1 MSESK
6 FLPLPPSVLP
16 LPEGPEGDRL
26 QRAGERGYVVI
37 SGFVQTAFVV
47 TGEGVL
53 LVDAPPALD
62 GKIQAAIAS
71 VTDKQVTH
79 FIYTHS
85 HLDHVGAVTKFPG
98 ARRIAHEEAAR
109 LLANHDDPA
118 RPLPDQV
125 IDGPLTVLRIGDEEV
140 QLIYPGPNHE
150 AGNILV
156 HFPAQK
162 LSVMTDVVMPGWA
175 PYRGWGNADYPPG
188 MLAAHD
194 AILATDFDTY
204 VGGHVYRTG
213 TRADVKQSRDFL
225 LDTIHT
231 TQKAMGNISY
241 ADAATGTAVRRFTM
255 KITIIGA
262 GKNGPLG
269 LHSDGTATFASGMW
283 CWPACMSRSRRL
295 PCTTGRG
302 KDTLTTCRS
311 GMRKICKDAGATWYS
326 SLISSVVMS
335 ASAMR

>member
-1 MSESK
+1 M
-6 FLPLPPSVLP
+6 
-16 LPEGPEGDRL
+16 
-26 QRAGERGYVVI
+26 VI
-37 SGFVQTAFVV
+37 SGFVQAAFVV
-47 TGEGVL
+47 TREGVI

-125 IDGPLTVLRIGDEEV
+125 IDGPCTVLTIGGEEV

-150 AGNILV
+150 VGNILV

-194 AILATDFDTY
+194 AILATDFGTY

-213 TRADVKQSRDFL
+213 TRADVQQSRDFL

-231 TQKAMGNISY
+231 TQKAMGSISY
-241 ADAATGTAVRRFTM
+241 ADALFTGSSPVRPYSPAARGAARRACPGRASCPGRS
-255 KITIIGA
+255 GA
-262 GKNGPLG
+262 G
-269 LHSDGTATFASGMW
+269 
-283 CWPACMSRSRRL
+283 RR
-295 PCTTGRG
+295 P
-302 KDTLTTCRS
+302 
-311 GMRKICKDAGATWYS
+311 
-326 SLISSVVMS
+326 
-335 ASAMR
+335 

>member
-1 MSESK
+1 VHSI
-6 FLPLPPSVLP
+6 
-16 LPEGPEGDRL
+16 
-26 QRAGERGYVVI
+26 A
-37 SGFVQTAFVV
+37 
-47 TGEGVL
+47 L
-53 LVDAPPALD
+53 LTLAAIRP
-62 GKIQAAIAS
+62 AIAS
-71 VTDKQVTH
+71 VTDQHVTH

-85 HLDHVGAVTKFPG
+85 HADHVGAVTKFPG

-118 RPLPDQV
+118 RPMPDQV
-125 IDGPLTVLRIGDEEV
+125 IDGPRTVLRIGGEEV

-150 AGNILV
+150 VGNILV

-213 TRADVKQSRDFL
+213 TRDDVQTSRDFL

-231 TQKAMGNISY
+231 TQKAMGHISP
-241 ADAATGTAVRRFTM
+241 ADAAAGIDPANAWAVVTVWFDR
-255 KITIIGA
+255 I
-262 GKNGPLG
+262 
-269 LHSDGTATFASGMW
+269 
-283 CWPACMSRSRRL
+283 
-295 PCTTGRG
+295 
-302 KDTLTTCRS
+302 
-311 GMRKICKDAGATWYS
+311 
-326 SLISSVVMS
+326 
-335 ASAMR
+335 ASAVTTELTQRWSDTIAAVDTFTPATVEALVVSLSTDAPAHLP

>member
-16 LPEGPEGDRL
+16 LPEGPGGYRL

-37 SGFVQTAFVV
+37 SGFTQAAFVV
-47 TGEGVL
+47 TGEGVV

-125 IDGPLTVLRIGDEEV
+125 IDGPLTVLTIGGEEV

-150 AGNILV
+150 VGNILV

-213 TRADVKQSRDFL
+213 TRDDVQQSRDFV

-231 TQKAMGNISY
+231 T
-241 ADAATGTAVRRFTM
+241 
-255 KITIIGA
+255 
-262 GKNGPLG
+262 
-269 LHSDGTATFASGMW
+269 
-283 CWPACMSRSRRL
+283 C
-295 PCTTGRG
+295 
-302 KDTLTTCRS
+302 
-311 GMRKICKDAGATWYS
+311 
-326 SLISSVVMS
+326 
-335 ASAMR
+335 

>member
-6 FLPLPPSVLP
+6 FLPLPESVLP
-16 LPEGPEGDRL
+16 LPEGPGGYRL

-37 SGFVQTAFVV
+37 SGFVQAAFVV
-47 TGEGVL
+47 TSEGVV

-71 VTDKQVTH
+71 VTDQHVTH

-85 HLDHVGAVTKFPG
+85 HADHVGAVTKFPG

-125 IDGPLTVLRIGDEEV
+125 IDGPRTVLRIGGEEV

-150 AGNILV
+150 VGNILV

-213 TRADVKQSRDFL
+213 TRNDVQTSRDFL

-231 TQKAMGNISY
+231 TQKAMGSISY
-241 ADAATGTAVRRFTM
+241 ADAAAGIEPANAWAVVTVWFQR
-255 KITIIGA
+255 I
-262 GKNGPLG
+262 
-269 LHSDGTATFASGMW
+269 
-283 CWPACMSRSRRL
+283 
-295 PCTTGRG
+295 
-302 KDTLTTCRS
+302 
-311 GMRKICKDAGATWYS
+311 AGAVTTELTERWGGKIAAVDTFTPATVEALVV
-326 SLISSVVMS
+326 SLSTD
-335 ASAMR
+335 APTHLP

>member
-1 MSESK
+1 
-6 FLPLPPSVLP
+6 
-16 LPEGPEGDRL
+16 
-26 QRAGERGYVVI
+26 VVI
-37 SGFVQTAFVV
+37 SGFVQAAFVV
-47 TGEGVL
+47 TGEGVV
-53 LVDAPPALD
+53 LVDAPPTLD

-71 VTDKQVTH
+71 VTDKPVTH

-85 HLDHVGAVTKFPG
+85 HADRVGAVTKFPG

-125 IDGPLTVLRIGDEEV
+125 IDGRRTVLTIGGEEV

-150 AGNILV
+150 VGNILV

-213 TRADVKQSRDFL
+213 TRDDVQQSRDFL
-225 LDTIHT
+225 IDTIHT
-231 TQKAMGNISY
+231 TQKAMGSISY
-241 ADAATGTAVRRFTM
+241 ADAAAGIEPANAWAVVTSGSTASPAPSPPNSPSGGAASSPRWTLSPRRPSKPSSSPCPPTPPPTCPNRTRPTQPGNGRTGCVGRGSSGTAVRRFTM
-255 KITIIGA
+255 QITIIRA
-262 GKNGPLG
+262 GNMAHGI
-269 LHSDGTATFASGMW
+269 ATRA
-283 CWPACMSRSRRL
+283 
-295 PCTTGRG
+295 
-302 KDTLTTCRS
+302 LT
-311 GMRKICKDAGATWYS
+311 
-326 SLISSVVMS
+326 V
-335 ASAMR
+335 